1 MLPINKKLQLLIIGL
16 ACSIMAALV
25 ITVVVKLLPPKWN
38 LMKSVDIAFYNLF
51 FRPRLRPHSDL
62 VVLDCHDPH
71 EKRSRSDFARMI
83 RQLHQAEAKLIAFDI
98 RFVGA
103 HQHDPQGDREL
114 AQSVQGFPDVI
125 LAVDFAGDWLPAPNE
140 TNPRVLRKLAHL
152 DSLALPEAWCGDLLP
167 RNIAGRG
174 VDLPYDSLFLATRHV
189 GFINSLIS
197 EYHHFPPVLT
207 FQRNRKCYASLPVA
221 IAGKYFNAPDSLFEQ
236 IANNLDG
243 DGQLLV
249 NFIPSEEFQPFYF
262 HYSWEDTSL
271 DDHLSANQYRDKV
284 VFVVN
289 PSAETL
295 VQTPLGA
302 YPRWAIL
309 ASLTSQL
316 MLNRYIESS
325 VIFAPAFS
333 NVFLVFVGLLWLLF
347 VAPRLPRRWRK
358 TRLIFV
364 AGTMLFIL
372 FIFVLLNFGR
382 QWIGV
387 GVPLLAFNLSML
399 VVRALYYRM
408 IRAPQPEYRNLGLTV
423 AEGQNRIY
431 SIQIFESLGGE
442 EQGSPTFQSFLEEE
456 NFKAMLEKLRKLE
469 ARQEDLEW
477 MGGKLFDTIF
487 QDGIFQH
494 LKNGLE
500 KAQNDERILRLKLRL
515 DGAELV
521 CLPWELMHTDKLSP
535 SFLALHKRLSLTRY
549 LPLDQ
554 PIPKRQ
560 FRIPL
565 KILVVIASPLGLP
578 ELDVQREKRLIK
590 KSLRSLIWAGDI
602 RLRFCENATR
612 EKLMKELKREP
623 HVLHYI
629 GHGEFD
635 AEKQKA
641 FLLLESET
649 QEPDKVDTK
658 TLAVMLQER
667 SVNLMVLNS
676 CETASAA
683 STDVFTGM
691 AQHLVKVGIPAVV
704 AMQYKIL
711 DDSALS
717 FSQVFYPTLFRS
729 NSIDAAV
736 AEARQQILLQAK
748 TGLNQQ
754 DWSAPVLFM
763 RAPDG
768 KIFEID
774 T

>member
-1 MLPINKKLQLLIIGL
+1 
-16 ACSIMAALV
+16 
-25 ITVVVKLLPPKWN
+25 
-38 LMKSVDIAFYNLF
+38 
-51 FRPRLRPHSDL
+51 
-62 VVLDCHDPH
+62 
-71 EKRSRSDFARMI
+71 
-83 RQLHQAEAKLIAFDI
+83 
-98 RFVGA
+98 
-103 HQHDPQGDREL
+103 
-114 AQSVQGFPDVI
+114 
-125 LAVDFAGDWLPAPNE
+125 
-140 TNPRVLRKLAHL
+140 
-152 DSLALPEAWCGDLLP
+152 
-167 RNIAGRG
+167 
-174 VDLPYDSLFLATRHV
+174 
-189 GFINSLIS
+189 
-197 EYHHFPPVLT
+197 
-207 FQRNRKCYASLPVA
+207 
-221 IAGKYFNAPDSLFEQ
+221 
-236 IANNLDG
+236 
-243 DGQLLV
+243 
-249 NFIPSEEFQPFYF
+249 
-262 HYSWEDTSL
+262 
-271 DDHLSANQYRDKV
+271 
-284 VFVVN
+284 
-289 PSAETL
+289 
-295 VQTPLGA
+295 
-302 YPRWAIL
+302 
-309 ASLTSQL
+309 
-316 MLNRYIESS
+316 
-325 VIFAPAFS
+325 
-333 NVFLVFVGLLWLLF
+333 
-347 VAPRLPRRWRK
+347 
-358 TRLIFV
+358 
-364 AGTMLFIL
+364 
-372 FIFVLLNFGR
+372 VLLNFGR

-399 VVRALYYRM
+399 VVRAFYYRM
-408 IRAPQPEYRNLGLTV
+408 IGAPQPEYRNLGLTV

-500 KAQNDERILRLKLRL
+500 KAQNDEKILRLKLRL

-578 ELDVQREKRLIK
+578 ELNVQREKRLIK

-649 QEPDKVDTK
+649 QEPDKVDAK

-736 AEARQQILLQAK
+736 AEARQQIVMQAK